1 MIEILDGGM
10 IFELNKY
17 YNDLGQEALLR
28 NPKIIELIYQSYI
41 DLGCQYITTCNYGFK
56 SLKLENW
63 KDLVNRSV
71 EICSYLK
78 TKNKKIKILGCLPPY
93 HESYH
98 NGEVNNKFLDF
109 YKFLIATM
117 IGKVDYFICETQ
129 ISINHINAILA
140 VLEYYQK
147 YFLKK
152 TKILISIY
160 PNSNINGKEL
170 TKTILTYKHLI
181 EGLMVNCC
189 SFNDMISFYN
199 ENLLELNLGEKNI
212 KFGFYCNM
220 LDEKKYSCYSGNKKE
235 NFKLDNFKNKEI
247 LNQIQL
253 YNFLDYL
260 VCKNIKVIVGGCCGY
275 GVKEMTNLVSLI
287 NGYNVL
293 RTARL

>member
-147 YFLKK
+147 YFVKK

-189 SFNDMISFYN
+189 SFNDMISFYKI
-199 ENLLELNLGEKNI
+199 LNLVFI
-212 KFGFYCNM
+212 
-220 LDEKKYSCYSGNKKE
+220 
-235 NFKLDNFKNKEI
+235 
-247 LNQIQL
+247 
-253 YNFLDYL
+253 
-260 VCKNIKVIVGGCCGY
+260 VIC
-275 GVKEMTNLVSLI
+275 
-287 NGYNVL
+287 
-293 RTARL
+293 